1 MTDLVR
7 IVHHTSGV
15 AEVILNRPDKMNV
28 LAPVMFTA
36 LIDAGESLITNNR
49 VRAVVL
55 CGELNHWGDAS
66 DADLLLAEADEQSR
80 LIGRTEQME
89 AVQANLERRPPV
101 FHDPE

>member
-1 MTDLVR
+1 
-7 IVHHTSGV
+7 
-15 AEVILNRPDKMNV
+15 
-28 LAPVMFTA
+28 
-36 LIDAGESLITNNR
+36 
-49 VRAVVL
+49 VVL
-55 CGELNHWGDAS
+55 RGELNHWGDAS